1 MKARILIV
9 EDEQHIGRLI
19 KFNCEAEGFQAVL
32 VGDGR
37 RALEELDLSRAPFDL
52 VILDL
57 MLPEMS
63 GYAVLEQIRSRGIQV
78 PVLVLSAR
86 TLSEDKIRGFDC
98 GADQYMTKPFE
109 LPELISRVR
118 GLITRHAAVKGVK
131 AATVPTDSSS
141 DVFCFNE
148 AEIDFGRHEVTVR
161 GEPRQLTALEMKLLR
176 CFIEHEGKLLSRSE
190 LLDQV
195 WGFDATPTTRTV
207 DNFIVRL
214 RQYFET
220 DPAHPRHFISVRGMG
235 YRFLANPPSGGG
247 ENGRNAENG
256 VGTDSHSGR

>member
-9 EDEQHIGRLI
+9 EDEQHIGRLV

-37 RALEELDLSRAPFDL
+37 KALAELEAATAPFDL

-63 GYAVLEQIRSRGIQV
+63 GYAVLEQLRMRSVQV
-78 PVLVLSAR
+78 PVLILSAR

-109 LPELISRVR
+109 LPELLSRVR
-118 GLITRHAAVKGVK
+118 GLIARHAAVKG
-131 AATVPTDSSS
+131 AAPVPAA
-141 DVFCFNE
+141 VPGAPERYAFNT
-148 AEIDFGRHEVTVR
+148 AEIDFTRHEVTVR
-161 GEPRQLTALEMKLLR
+161 GESKQLTALEMKLLK
-176 CFIEHEGKLLSRSE
+176 CFIEHEGKLLSRAE

-220 DPAHPRHFISVRGMG
+220 DPSHPRHFLSVRGMG
-235 YRFLANPPSGGG
+235 YRFVAQPTVLGSESARES
-247 ENGRNAENG
+247 ENG
-256 VGTDSHSGR
+256 VGADSGI

>member
-9 EDEQHIGRLI
+9 EDEQHIGRLV
-19 KFNCEAEGFQAVL
+19 KFNCEAEGYQAVL

-37 RALEELDLSRAPFDL
+37 RALEELDPARTPFDL

-63 GYAVLEQIRSRGIQV
+63 GYAVLQQMRTRGIQV

-118 GLITRHAAVKGVK
+118 GLIARHAAVRG
-131 AATVPTDSSS
+131 APQGSASDETTS
-141 DVFCFNE
+141 DVFRFNS
-148 AEIDFGRHEVTVR
+148 AEIDFARHEVTVR
-161 GEPRQLTALEMKLLR
+161 GEPRQLTALEMKLLK

-190 LLDQV
+190 LLDLV

-235 YRFLANPPSGGG
+235 YRFLANPPPTGG
-247 ENGRNAENG
+247 ENPRETENG
-256 VGTDSHSGR
+256 VGSDSRS